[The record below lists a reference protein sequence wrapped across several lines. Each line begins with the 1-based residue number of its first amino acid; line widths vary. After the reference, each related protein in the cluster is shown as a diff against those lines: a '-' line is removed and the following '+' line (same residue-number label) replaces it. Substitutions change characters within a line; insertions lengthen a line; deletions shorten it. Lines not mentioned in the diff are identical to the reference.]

1 MLIDNTYFQGSGLFN
16 VPNIDREN
24 PVEEGN
30 YNQLTAFIKVYEPEI
45 CRRVIG
51 KTLYDALITGLAAA
65 SPEQRWIDLRDKLI
79 DSVNLKSPISNY
91 VWFRMWQQG
100 QRQSTTAG
108 DVTLNSPGMTVDGNI
123 QLSCLVWN
131 EMAQMFA
138 DFKDWFILHESD
150 YVEWTGEL
158 GSFDRLNIYGI

>member
-16 VPNIDREN
+16 VPNIDRGN

-51 KTLYDALITGLAAA
+51 KALYDALITGLAAA

-79 DSVNLKSPISNY
+79 DSVNLKSPVANY

-100 QRQSTTAG
+100 QRQSTVAG

-131 EMAQMFA
+131 EMVQMFS
-138 DFKDWFILHESD
+138 DFTDWFILNESD